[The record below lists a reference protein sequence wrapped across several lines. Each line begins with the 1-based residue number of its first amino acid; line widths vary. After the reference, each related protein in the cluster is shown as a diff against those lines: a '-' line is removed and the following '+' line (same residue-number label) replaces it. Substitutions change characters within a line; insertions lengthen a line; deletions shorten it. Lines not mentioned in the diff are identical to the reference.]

1 MSEGPEEKGF
11 TVTDKRITAREGEGE
26 TRTESSPEGPAE
38 PEERKARGE
47 GLKERIFRR
56 IRGEEKERGRRQER
70 PEEESLPEIDFSS
83 FIFSLSSSA
92 LLHLGEIPDPISH
105 KREKSLPFAK
115 QTIDILAMLREKTQ
129 GNLTTEEER
138 LLDNIL
144 YDLRMRYIR
153 AVG

>member
-1 MSEGPEEKGF
+1 MSEGQEEKGF
-11 TVTDKRITAREGEGE
+11 TVTDKRITAREGERE
-26 TRTESSPEGPAE
+26 ARTEASPEGQAE
-38 PEERKARGE
+38 PEERKTRGE
-47 GLKERIFRR
+47 GLKERIFRK

-70 PEEESLPEIDFSS
+70 PEEESVPEIDFSS

-129 GNLTTEEER
+129 GNLSTEEER

-144 YDLRMRYIR
+144 YDLRMRYIQ